1 MIKLSHE
8 TPKSLLKQSL
18 LFNDFQYCLPHLM
31 EENEEYRNH
40 FLKCK
45 EDGVE
50 IFLDNS
56 LHELGFALNDNILLK
71 WIKIL
76 EPSTFFVPDV
86 WEKDLHTLNNA
97 YRWIE
102 YKNKF
107 PKTTLTPVIQATS
120 LKDIEKLYREYKR
133 IGYDKVAFSY
143 GNSVYERLFPYPN
156 KDLAKSFGRL
166 QVLSY
171 LYNEEVIK
179 ENDRIHLLGLSTT
192 FELQFLNQF
201 PFIESLDSSS
211 PIMAALD
218 GTEYGENGIYTKPK
232 SNMNDCFDTP
242 IEDINLELLDYNIN
256 KFKELLQ

>member
-1 MIKLSHE
+1 MIKISHE
-8 TPKSLLKQSL
+8 CPKSILNYLTDKL
-18 LFNDFQYCLPHLM
+18 DYVYCLPHLM
-31 EENEEYRNH
+31 EEDEEYRNY

-45 EDGVE
+45 EEGKE
-50 IFLDNS
+50 IYLDNS
-56 LHELGFALNDNILLK
+56 LPELSYAMDDDILTK
-71 WIKIL
+71 WIEIL

-107 PKTTLTPVIQATS
+107 PKTTLTPVIQTTS
-120 LKDIEKLYREYKR
+120 LKDIKELYREYKR
-133 IGYDKVAFSY
+133 MGYDKVAFSY
-143 GNSVYERLFPYPN
+143 GNSVYERLFSYPN

-171 LYNEEVIK
+171 LYNEKVIK

-201 PFIESLDSSS
+201 PFIESLDSSN
-211 PIMAALD
+211 PVMLTLD
-218 GTEYGENGIYTKPK
+218 GNAYHSNGWYVKPK

-242 IEDINLELLDYNIN
+242 IEYINLELLDYNIN

>member
-1 MIKLSHE
+1 
-8 TPKSLLKQSL
+8 
-18 LFNDFQYCLPHLM
+18 M
-31 EENEEYRNH
+31 EEDEEYRNY

-45 EDGVE
+45 EEGKE
-50 IFLDNS
+50 IYLDNS
-56 LHELGFALNDNILLK
+56 LHELSYAMDDDILTK
-71 WIKIL
+71 WIEIL

-86 WEKDLHTLNNA
+86 WENYMETYKNA
-97 YRWIE
+97 KRWIKFKE
-102 YKNKF
+102 QF
-107 PKTTLTPVIQATS
+107 PKTTLTAVIQSTD
-120 LKDIEKLYREYKR
+120 LINIEWLYKAYKQL
-133 IGYDKVAFSY
+133 GYNKIAFSY

-171 LYNEEVIK
+171 LYNEKVIK

-201 PFIESLDSSS
+201 PFIESLDSSN
-211 PIMAALD
+211 PVMLTLD
-218 GTEYGENGIYTKPK
+218 GNAYHSNGWYVKPK

-242 IEDINLELLDYNIN
+242 IEYINLELLDYNIN